1 MGKRYALYAALGI
14 VFTCAT
20 VFAQTRKASI
30 TIGGNYWNANLALPE
45 DIYQGI
51 TADPSNMVGPYLNMR
66 FGNWLLGGS
75 LFFGTFALHSG
86 DAGTGFD
93 MDIKRND
100 QNFSFGYSLFKNLNV
115 FAALKSVSYSADEN
129 MTTSYY
135 DPYWGYQQGEGR
147 VEMDNTG
154 KLVGGGISSVV
165 PFSKSPFFLYGSVAY
180 LTGKMDYSYTMSLG
194 GTIADLVSE
203 KVNANL
209 VSWGVGIGI
218 QTASGISIL
227 IGYRMDN
234 DSVEEAGEE
243 QISGLT
249 ATVAYTLH

>member
-1 MGKRYALYAALGI
+1 MDKRNAVLAAIGI
-14 VFTCAT
+14 VFICAT
-20 VFAQTRKASI
+20 VFAQPRKASI
-30 TIGGNYWNANLALPE
+30 TIGGSYWNANLVLPE

-51 TADPSNMVGPYLNMR
+51 TADPGNMVGPYLNMR

-75 LFFGTFALHSG
+75 MFFGTFTLHSG

-93 MDIKRND
+93 LDIKRND
-100 QNFSFGYSLFKNLNV
+100 QNFSFGYSLFKNFNV

-135 DPYWGYQQGEGR
+135 DPYWGYRQGEGR

-154 KLVGGGISSVV
+154 KLVGGGVSSVV
-165 PFSKSPFFLYGSVAY
+165 PFSKSPFFLYGSAAY
-180 LTGKMDYSYTMSLG
+180 LTGKMDYSYSVSLG
-194 GTIADLVSE
+194 GTLTDLVAK

-209 VSWGVGIGI
+209 LSWSVGIGI
-218 QTASGISIL
+218 QTSSGFSIL
-227 IGYRMDN
+227 VGYRMDS
-234 DSVEEAGEE
+234 DSVEDGGEE

-249 ATVAYTLH
+249 ATVAYTLR